1 MTGSPLMPSWFSTVP
16 RWVRLLVGVLAVV
29 LVLGVGFVVGFVA
42 RGLPPGDDSPEAG
55 FARDMSSHHAQAVEM
70 ALIAYPKATRAEVRT
85 MAYDVATSQ
94 EYQIGVMQTWLEQW
108 HLSPTSNRPRMA
120 WMPNGTKE
128 LGADGLMPGMA
139 TNDELNKLKTASGKD
154 VDVLFLQL
162 MLRHHLGGIHMID
175 GLLQQSHDSDVRTS
189 AEGMRANQSSD
200 VAAMQKLLE
209 DLGAPTR

>member
-1 MTGSPLMPSWFSTVP
+1 MPTWLTTAP
-16 RWVRLLVGVLAVV
+16 RWVRLLLGVLAVV
-29 LVLGVGFVVGFVA
+29 LVLGIGFAGGVVA
-42 RGLPPGDDSPEAG
+42 HGLSTPGDDSPEAG

-70 ALIAYPKATRAEVRT
+70 ALIAYPKASRAEVRT

-128 LGADGLMPGMA
+128 LSADGLMPGMA
-139 TNDELNKLKTASGKD
+139 TNDELNKLKAATGKD

-175 GLLQQSHDSDVRTS
+175 GLLQQSHDADVRKS

-200 VAAMQKLLE
+200 IAAMQKLLE

>member
-1 MTGSPLMPSWFSTVP
+1 M
-16 RWVRLLVGVLAVV
+16 V
-29 LVLGVGFVVGFVA
+29 LVLGVGFVIGFVA
-42 RGLPPGDDSPEAG
+42 RGLPPSDDSPEAG

-139 TNDELNKLKTASGKD
+139 TNDELNKLKTATGKD

>member
-1 MTGSPLMPSWFSTVP
+1 MPSWLSTVP
-16 RWVRLLVGVLAVV
+16 RRVRLLVGVLAVV
-29 LVLGVGFVVGFVA
+29 LVLGVGFVIGFVA
-42 RGLPPGDDSPEAG
+42 RGLPPSDDSPEAG

-139 TNDELNKLKTASGKD
+139 TNDELNKLKTATGKD

>member
-1 MTGSPLMPSWFSTVP
+1 MTGSPLMPSWLSTVP
-16 RWVRLLVGVLAVV
+16 RRVRLLVGVLAVV
-29 LVLGVGFVVGFVA
+29 LVLGVGFVIGFVA
-42 RGLPPGDDSPEAG
+42 RGLPPSDDSPEAG

-139 TNDELNKLKTASGKD
+139 TNDELNKLKTATGKD